1 MGYKI
6 LAINPGSTST
16 KVALY
21 DEERP
26 LLELNLRH
34 STEEISRFAGVNDQL
49 DWRRGLILSALREEA
64 FDIRNLSAVIG
75 RGGLI
80 RPIPAGV
87 YEVNSRMRYDL
98 RNAQMKHACNLGG
111 LLAAQIAHMAGVKAY
126 IADPPVVDEM
136 DDAARISGM
145 PMCPRKPVFHA
156 LNQKATARLH
166 CERMGWVYEE
176 SNLIVAHM
184 GGGISV
190 AAHKQG
196 RIVDVNNALDGDGP
210 FAPDRAGSIPSSEL
224 IKVCFSGQYTKEE
237 LLKFIS
243 SKGGLVAYLGTNSV
257 IQVMERIAQGDQ
269 RAEKGSRRH
278 VLQHRE
284 TDRSHGRG
292 PLGQRSD
299 HRPHGRHHLQRA
311 CRGVHPR
318 TLLVHRSDRGLSG
331 RERTRSAGHQ
341 CAGGAP
347 GRHHPQSLQITRI
360 LPGNERAASFRGAA
374 RSFRCGSNGSG
385 KNNETPLRHS
395 KAMLFQVSGSP

>member
-1 MGYKI
+1 MGYKV

-26 LLELNLRH
+26 LLDLTLRH
-34 STEEISRFAGVNDQL
+34 STEEISRFANVIDQL
-49 DWRRGLILSALREEA
+49 DWRRGLILSALREQS
-64 FDIRNLSAVIG
+64 FNLKDLSAVIG

-98 RNAQMKHACNLGG
+98 RNAPMKHACNLGG

-136 DDAARISGM
+136 DDAARITGM
-145 PMCPRKPVFHA
+145 PMCPRKPIFHA
-156 LNQKATARLH
+156 LNQKAIARLH
-166 CERMGWVYEE
+166 CGRMGWTYEE

-190 AAHKQG
+190 AAHRQG

-243 SKGGLVAYLGTNSV
+243 SKGGLGTNSV
-257 IQVMERIAQGDQ
+257 IQVMERIEKGDQ
-269 RAEKGSRRH
+269 RAKK
-278 VLQHRE
+278 VLESMCYNISKQIGAMAGALSGKVQAILLTGGIAYNEPIVEYIRE
-284 TDRSHGRG
+284 HCGFIAPVEVYPG
-292 PLGQRSD
+292 ENELEA
-299 HRPHGRHHLQRA
+299 LVMNA
-311 CRGVHPR
+311 LVVLRGV
-318 TLLVHRSDRGLSG
+318 
-331 RERTRSAGHQ
+331 
-341 CAGGAP
+341 
-347 GRHHPQSLQITRI
+347 IT
-360 LPGNERAASFRGAA
+360 P
-374 RSFRCGSNGSG
+374 
-385 KNNETPLRHS
+385 KVY
-395 KAMLFQVSGSP
+395 Q

>member
-1 MGYKI
+1 MGYKV

-26 LLELNLRH
+26 LLDLTLRH
-34 STEEISRFAGVNDQL
+34 STEEISRFANVIDQL
-49 DWRRGLILSALREEA
+49 DWRRGLILSALREQS
-64 FDIRNLSAVIG
+64 FNLKDLSAVIG

-98 RNAQMKHACNLGG
+98 RNAPMKHACNLGG

-136 DDAARISGM
+136 DDAARITGM
-145 PMCPRKPVFHA
+145 PMCPRKPILPA
-156 LNQKATARLH
+156 LSPTALARLH
-166 CERMGWVYEE
+166 CGRMGSTYEE

-190 AAHKQG
+190 AAHRQG

-257 IQVMERIAQGDQ
+257 IQVMERIEKGDQ
-269 RAEKGSRRH
+269 RAKK
-278 VLQHRE
+278 VLESMCYNISKQIGAMAGALSGKVQAILLTGGIAYNEPIVEYIRE
-284 TDRSHGRG
+284 HCGFIAPVEVYPG
-292 PLGQRSD
+292 ENELEA
-299 HRPHGRHHLQRA
+299 LVMNA
-311 CRGVHPR
+311 LVVLRGV
-318 TLLVHRSDRGLSG
+318 
-331 RERTRSAGHQ
+331 
-341 CAGGAP
+341 
-347 GRHHPQSLQITRI
+347 IT
-360 LPGNERAASFRGAA
+360 P
-374 RSFRCGSNGSG
+374 
-385 KNNETPLRHS
+385 KVY
-395 KAMLFQVSGSP
+395 Q

>member
-136 DDAARISGM
+136 DDAARITGM
-145 PMCPRKPVFHA
+145 PMCPRKPIFHA
-156 LNQKATARLH
+156 LNQKAVAKRYAKEAGKPYESLRL
-166 CERMGWVYEE
+166 V
-176 SNLIVAHM
+176 VVHM
-184 GGGISV
+184 GGGVSV
-190 AAHKQG
+190 GAHEDGKV
-196 RIVDVNNALDGDGP
+196 VDVFSAFDGDGAFSP
-210 FAPDRAGSIPSSEL
+210 ERAGGVPCAAL
-224 IKVCFSGQYTKEE
+224 VKMCFSGKYTEKE
-237 LLKFIS
+237 IS
-243 SKGGLVAYLGTNSV
+243 AKLIGKGGLNSYLGTNDMREVTKRANEGDAKAAEVKQAFLLQVAKDIGAMACVLNGKVDQIV
-257 IQVMERIAQGDQ
+257 ITGGIAYGEDVVAKLKERCGWIAPVTVYPGEDELLALAQGAL
-269 RAEKGSRRH
+269 R
-278 VLQHRE
+278 VM
-284 TDRSHGRG
+284 
-292 PLGQRSD
+292 
-299 HRPHGRHHLQRA
+299 
-311 CRGVHPR
+311 
-318 TLLVHRSDRGLSG
+318 
-331 RERTRSAGHQ
+331 
-341 CAGGAP
+341 
-347 GRHHPQSLQITRI
+347 
-360 LPGNERAASFRGAA
+360 
-374 RSFRCGSNGSG
+374 NG
-385 KNNETPLRHS
+385 EE
-395 KAMLFQVSGSP
+395 QVKQY

>member
-34 STEEISRFAGVNDQL
+34 STEEISHFAGVNDQL

-136 DDAARISGM
+136 DDAARITGM
-145 PMCPRKPVFHA
+145 PMCPRKPIFHA
-156 LNQKATARLH
+156 LNQKAVAKRYAKEAGKPYESLRL
-166 CERMGWVYEE
+166 V
-176 SNLIVAHM
+176 VVHM
-184 GGGISV
+184 GGGVSV
-190 AAHKQG
+190 GAHEDGKV
-196 RIVDVNNALDGDGP
+196 VDVFSAFDGDGAFSP
-210 FAPDRAGSIPSSEL
+210 ERAGGVPCAAL
-224 IKVCFSGQYTKEE
+224 VKMCFSGKYTEKE
-237 LLKFIS
+237 IS
-243 SKGGLVAYLGTNSV
+243 AKLIGKGGLNSYLGTNDMREVTKRANEGDAKAAEVKQAFLLQVAKDIGAMACVLNGKVDQIV
-257 IQVMERIAQGDQ
+257 ITGGIAYGEDVVAKLKERCGWIAPVTVYPGEDELLALAQGAL
-269 RAEKGSRRH
+269 R
-278 VLQHRE
+278 VM
-284 TDRSHGRG
+284 
-292 PLGQRSD
+292 
-299 HRPHGRHHLQRA
+299 
-311 CRGVHPR
+311 
-318 TLLVHRSDRGLSG
+318 
-331 RERTRSAGHQ
+331 
-341 CAGGAP
+341 
-347 GRHHPQSLQITRI
+347 
-360 LPGNERAASFRGAA
+360 
-374 RSFRCGSNGSG
+374 NG
-385 KNNETPLRHS
+385 EE
-395 KAMLFQVSGSP
+395 QVKQY

>member
-16 KVALY
+16 KIALY

-26 LLELNLRH
+26 LLELTLRH
-34 STEEISRFAGVNDQL
+34 SLEEIAQFPNVIDQL
-49 DWRRGLILSALREEA
+49 DWRRGLILEALRDQQ
-64 FDIRNLSAVIG
+64 FDIRDLSAVIG

-136 DDAARISGM
+136 DDVARITGM
-145 PMCPRKPVFHA
+145 PMCQRKPISHA

-166 CERMGWVYEE
+166 CERAGMVYEH

-190 AAHKQG
+190 AAHRQG

-224 IKVCFSGQYTKEE
+224 IKACFSGKYSQED
-237 LLKFIS
+237 LLKFVS

-257 IQVMERIAQGDQ
+257 IQTLERIEQGDQ
-269 RAEKGSRRH
+269 RARK
-278 VLQHRE
+278 VLDAMCYNIVKQIGAMAAALAGKV
-284 TDRSHGRG
+284 DGI
-292 PLGQRSD
+292 
-299 HRPHGRHHLQRA
+299 
-311 CRGVHPR
+311 
-318 TLLVHRSDRGLSG
+318 LLTGGIAYSEPIVAYI
-331 RERTRSAGHQ
+331 RER
-341 CAGGAP
+341 CAFIAP
-347 GRHHPQSLQITRI
+347 VTVYPGENELESLMINA
-360 LPGNERAASFRGAA
+360 LVVLRGIVAP
-374 RSFRCGSNGSG
+374 
-385 KNNETPLRHS
+385 KEY
-395 KAMLFQVSGSP
+395 K

>member
-1 MGYKI
+1 MGYKV

-26 LLELNLRH
+26 LLDLTLRH
-34 STEEISRFAGVNDQL
+34 STEEISRFANVIDQL
-49 DWRRGLILSALREEA
+49 DWRRGLILSALREQS
-64 FDIRNLSAVIG
+64 FNLKDLSAVIG

-98 RNAQMKHACNLGG
+98 RNAPMKHACNLGG

-136 DDAARISGM
+136 DDAARITGM
-145 PMCPRKPVFHA
+145 PMCTRKPIFHA
-156 LNQKATARLH
+156 LNQKAIARLH
-166 CERMGWVYEE
+166 CGRMGWTYEE

-190 AAHKQG
+190 AAHRQG

-224 IKVCFSGQYTKEE
+224 IKVCFPGQYTKEE

-257 IQVMERIAQGDQ
+257 IQVMERIEKGDQ
-269 RAEKGSRRH
+269 RAKK
-278 VLQHRE
+278 VLESMCYNISKQIGAMAGALSGKVQAILLTGGIAYNEPIVEYIRE
-284 TDRSHGRG
+284 HCGFIAPVEVYPG
-292 PLGQRSD
+292 ENELEA
-299 HRPHGRHHLQRA
+299 LVMNA
-311 CRGVHPR
+311 LVVLRGV
-318 TLLVHRSDRGLSG
+318 
-331 RERTRSAGHQ
+331 
-341 CAGGAP
+341 
-347 GRHHPQSLQITRI
+347 IT
-360 LPGNERAASFRGAA
+360 P
-374 RSFRCGSNGSG
+374 
-385 KNNETPLRHS
+385 KVY
-395 KAMLFQVSGSP
+395 Q

>member
-136 DDAARISGM
+136 DDAARITGM
-145 PMCPRKPVFHA
+145 PMCPRKPIFHA

-176 SNLIVAHM
+176 ANLIVAHM

-190 AAHKQG
+190 AAHRQG

-257 IQVMERIAQGDQ
+257 MEVMGRIAEGDQ
-269 RAEKGSRRH
+269 RAQEGARRH
-278 VLQHRE
+278 VLQHRQ
-284 TDRSHGRG
+284 TDRRHGRG
-292 PLGQRSD
+292 PLGQRSG
-299 HRPHGRHHLQRA
+299 HRPHGRHRLQRA

>member
-136 DDAARISGM
+136 DDAARS
-145 PMCPRKPVFHA
+145 PPRLQA
-156 LNQKATARLH
+156 
-166 CERMGWVYEE
+166 
-176 SNLIVAHM
+176 
-184 GGGISV
+184 
-190 AAHKQG
+190 
-196 RIVDVNNALDGDGP
+196 
-210 FAPDRAGSIPSSEL
+210 
-224 IKVCFSGQYTKEE
+224 CFICA
-237 LLKFIS
+237 F
-243 SKGGLVAYLGTNSV
+243 
-257 IQVMERIAQGDQ
+257 
-269 RAEKGSRRH
+269 RR
-278 VLQHRE
+278 
-284 TDRSHGRG
+284 S
-292 PLGQRSD
+292 
-299 HRPHGRHHLQRA
+299 
-311 CRGVHPR
+311 
-318 TLLVHRSDRGLSG
+318 
-331 RERTRSAGHQ
+331 
-341 CAGGAP
+341 
-347 GRHHPQSLQITRI
+347 
-360 LPGNERAASFRGAA
+360 
-374 RSFRCGSNGSG
+374 
-385 KNNETPLRHS
+385 
-395 KAMLFQVSGSP
+395 

>member
-1 MGYKI
+1 MGYKV

-26 LLELNLRH
+26 LLDLTLRH
-34 STEEISRFAGVNDQL
+34 STEEISRFANVIDQL
-49 DWRRGLILSALREEA
+49 DWRRGLILSALREQS
-64 FDIRNLSAVIG
+64 FNLKDLSAVIG

-98 RNAQMKHACNLGG
+98 RNAPMKHACNLGG

-126 IADPPVVDEM
+126 IADPPVVDET
-136 DDAARISGM
+136 DDAARITGM
-145 PMCPRKPVFHA
+145 PMCPRKPIFHA
-156 LNQKATARLH
+156 LNQKAIARLH
-166 CERMGWVYEE
+166 CGRMGWTYEE

-190 AAHKQG
+190 AAHRQG

-257 IQVMERIAQGDQ
+257 IQVMERIEKGDQ
-269 RAEKGSRRH
+269 RAKK
-278 VLQHRE
+278 VLESMCYNISKQIGAMAGALSGKVQAILLTGGIAYNEPIVEYIRE
-284 TDRSHGRG
+284 HCGFIAPVEVYPG
-292 PLGQRSD
+292 ENELEA
-299 HRPHGRHHLQRA
+299 LVMNA
-311 CRGVHPR
+311 LVVLRGV
-318 TLLVHRSDRGLSG
+318 
-331 RERTRSAGHQ
+331 
-341 CAGGAP
+341 
-347 GRHHPQSLQITRI
+347 IT
-360 LPGNERAASFRGAA
+360 P
-374 RSFRCGSNGSG
+374 
-385 KNNETPLRHS
+385 KVY
-395 KAMLFQVSGSP
+395 Q

>member
-1 MGYKI
+1 MGYKV

-26 LLELNLRH
+26 LLDLTLRH
-34 STEEISRFAGVNDQL
+34 STEEISRFANVIDQL
-49 DWRRGLILSALREEA
+49 DWRRGLILSALREQS
-64 FDIRNLSAVIG
+64 FNLKDLSAVIG

-98 RNAQMKHACNLGG
+98 RNAPMKHACNLGG

-126 IADPPVVDEM
+126 IADPPVVDER
-136 DDAARISGM
+136 DDAARITGM
-145 PMCPRKPVFHA
+145 PMCPRKPIFHA
-156 LNQKATARLH
+156 LNQKAIARLH
-166 CERMGWVYEE
+166 CGRMGWTYEE

-190 AAHKQG
+190 AAHRQG

-257 IQVMERIAQGDQ
+257 IQVMERIEKSDQ
-269 RAEKGSRRH
+269 RAKK
-278 VLQHRE
+278 VLESMCYNISKQIGAMAGALSGKVQAILLTGGIAYNEPIVEYIRE
-284 TDRSHGRG
+284 HCGFIAPVEVYPG
-292 PLGQRSD
+292 ENELEA
-299 HRPHGRHHLQRA
+299 LVMNA
-311 CRGVHPR
+311 LVVLRGV
-318 TLLVHRSDRGLSG
+318 
-331 RERTRSAGHQ
+331 
-341 CAGGAP
+341 
-347 GRHHPQSLQITRI
+347 IT
-360 LPGNERAASFRGAA
+360 P
-374 RSFRCGSNGSG
+374 
-385 KNNETPLRHS
+385 KVY
-395 KAMLFQVSGSP
+395 Q